1 MFLLIDE
8 FISFQ
13 LENRTLHLFDV
24 VARQL
29 PSLESIL
36 DHFLFMKGF
45 DFKMDMYSLKE
56 TDKLA
61 QAALKQKRLM
71 VKTLFPFIQQL
82 PRFIK

>member
-1 MFLLIDE
+1 MDGF
-8 FISFQ
+8 FSFQ
-13 LENRTLHLFDV
+13 LEGRTLHLFDV

-45 DFKMDMYSLKE
+45 DFKMDMYSLKG
-56 TDKLA
+56 TDELA
-61 QAALKQKRLM
+61 LAALKQKGLM
-71 VKTLFPFIQQL
+71 VETLFPFIQQL